1 MMDLHQ
7 RIVWIFQIV
16 FTVSGG
22 ADSFTCSSHPNCNCY
37 NQSGILFANC
47 AYLGLQEAPSFSND
61 VTGIILAHNDISKFP
76 TLLPQNIMY
85 LDLSDNLIDKIDQKS
100 VVNYTHL
107 SNLSVSANSLQSIE
121 LGSFVDSKRLVHLDI
136 SMNQELTIEV
146 LVNISR
152 DLSYSTSIRA
162 LNLESL
168 QCTYGVSFIIRNY
181 HIADLKNTQLEDLNL
196 ASNRINSLE
205 LGVLSTLPKSL
216 KHLNLANNVLSFGFY
231 LAEFGSLENIVSLNT
246 SFQSYFH
253 QLEIKDFFVRCN
265 DTRNRQICNSDRSH
279 DHLRGKEVMQWNQLS
294 LARRKNISIYLPPKL
309 EVLYFHDNLYKLTL
323 QDFTFKTVGP
333 SSVTYLYLQ
342 NNIIYE
348 LNGPILGLDSLQ
360 YIDLSNNFCN
370 FISDRFFDGIH
381 NATYLDLS
389 QNALGEVLE
398 KDVKGIIFRNLVKLR
413 TLNLTRNRIVRLPS
427 AIFRNLNQ
435 LEILNLSYNSLSEF
449 TVPLENMKQLHHLDL
464 SNNQIQFLD
473 EETRN
478 TIDSLS
484 AKKKLYVNLRRNRLL
499 CNCEQL
505 KFLKWM
511 RQSKNVKFMH
521 FDEYFCTYINS
532 SRVNF
537 SDIDAILQ
545 LMEKQCASYILPI
558 VIMTSLIIVIMTTTF
573 GRILYRYRWKLRYM
587 YYVAREKY
595 RDNVKRPEG
604 TDDSSY
610 YFDAFVSYA
619 DKDRRFVIELVKRL
633 EKDHGLKL
641 CIHHRDFI
649 PGTGIADNITNA
661 IHYSRRT
668 VTIMT
673 SHFLDSYWCMFELN
687 MARMEAVYSRDGEN
701 VLFLV
706 VLEKL
711 AIAKLPFSFMD
722 LIENRSYLEF
732 PENEDNDEV
741 SAFRSKLGATLK
753 SRECDIRMLS
763 LNSTPVE

>member
-1 MMDLHQ
+1 MNFPQ
-7 RIVWIFQIV
+7 RIVWIFQIA
-16 FTVSGG
+16 FTISGG
-22 ADSFTCSSHPNCNCY
+22 VASFTCSSNPNCNCS
-37 NQSGILFANC
+37 NQTGILFADC
-47 AYLGLQEAPSFSND
+47 AHLGLLKAPLFSDD
-61 VTGIILAHNDISKFP
+61 VTGIILAHNDISEFP
-76 TLLPQNIMY
+76 TSLPRNIVY
-85 LDLSDNLIDKIDQKS
+85 LDISDNLIDKIDKRAL
-100 VVNYTHL
+100 VNYTRL
-107 SNLSVSANSLQSIE
+107 RNISVSANSLQSIE
-121 LGSFVDSKRLVHLDI
+121 LGSFVNSRSLTHLDL

-146 LVNISR
+146 LANISR
-152 DLSYSTSIRA
+152 DLRNSTSIRV
-162 LNLESL
+162 LNLDSL
-168 QCTYGVSFIIRNY
+168 QCTYGVSFIIQKY
-181 HIADLKNTQLEDLNL
+181 HTADLKNTQLEVLNL

-205 LGVLSTLPKSL
+205 LGVISALPKSL

-231 LAEFGSLENIVSLNT
+231 LAEFGSLENIVSLNA

-253 QLEIKDFFVRCN
+253 QLEIKDFLIRCN
-265 DTRNRQICNSDRSH
+265 DTPYRPRCNSDRTREQIKVI
-279 DHLRGKEVMQWNQLS
+279 DVNQWNRLD
-294 LARRKNISIYLPPKL
+294 RRKNISIYLPPKL

-333 SSVTYLYLQ
+333 SRVTHFYLQ
-342 NNIIYE
+342 NNIIYQ
-348 LNGPILGLDSLQ
+348 LNGPIMGLNSIQ

-381 NATYLDLS
+381 NVSFLDLS

-398 KDVKGIIFRNLVKLR
+398 NDVKGIIFRNLVKLK
-413 TLNLTRNRIVRLPS
+413 TLNLTRNRIVTLPP
-427 AIFRNLNQ
+427 AIFKNIAQ

-449 TVPLENMKQLHHLDL
+449 TVPLENMKRLHHLDL

-473 EETRN
+473 EQTRSA
-478 TIDSLS
+478 IDALS
-484 AKKKLYVNLRRNRLL
+484 AKKNMYLNLKRNRLL

-505 KFLKWM
+505 EFLKWM
-511 RQSKNVKFMH
+511 RQSSNVKFMH
-521 FDEYFCTYINS
+521 FNEYYCTYINS

-537 SDIDAILQ
+537 SNIDSILQ
-545 LMEKQCASYILPI
+545 MMEKQCASYILTI

-595 RDNVKRPEG
+595 RDNVKRPDG
-604 TDDSSY
+604 TDDSSF

-619 DKDRRFVIELVKRL
+619 DKDRRFVIDLVKRL
-633 EKDHGLKL
+633 EEDHNLKL

-687 MARMEAVYSRDGEN
+687 MARMEAVYSRNGEN

-722 LIENRSYLEF
+722 LIENRSYLEY
-732 PENEDNDEV
+732 PESEESDEV
-741 SAFRSKLGATLK
+741 SAFRSKLGATLR
-753 SRECDIRMLS
+753 SRECDIRLLS
-763 LNSTPVE
+763 LNSNQVE